1 MKLIK
6 RTFIFLFIIYGLL
19 FTYDLIDYDPNYVNR
34 SNFFFDKSNLN
45 SRYTKNTQSVF
56 ENLINKINHKFIWK
70 QEKERKAEFV
80 IDNEIISDNKNNFEN
95 ILTNKNIP
103 KIENWTRSNLSNN
116 SERFSFLKNI
126 H

>member
-70 QEKERKAEFV
+70 QEKERKAGLFTSRQE
-80 IDNEIISDNKNNFEN
+80 EQ
-95 ILTNKNIP
+95 
-103 KIENWTRSNLSNN
+103 
-116 SERFSFLKNI
+116 I
-126 H
+126 HNQKSSC